1 MESGNKLRIAAFGS
15 VSRKYELSDSA
26 KKMFGFLDDIIDLY
40 EFYNENKYADKFIK
54 FFGFRANA

>member
-1 MESGNKLRIAAFGS
+1 SFYNEFKELANYKYMESGNKLRIAAFGS

-40 EFYNENKYADKFIK
+40 EFYNENK
-54 FFGFRANA
+54 

>member
-40 EFYNENKYADKFIK
+40 EFYNENK
-54 FFGFRANA
+54 